1 MYIDRRL
8 VLSTV
13 AFNDEDAGFKSEG
26 RVYVYEAY
34 TFMII
39 EPHTATNQL
48 QMCVYG
54 GRHIAT
60 LAEAAWLGNLHN
72 GGGQFYG

>member
-1 MYIDRRL
+1 M
-8 VLSTV
+8 
-13 AFNDEDAGFKSEG
+13 
-26 RVYVYEAY
+26 YVYEAY
-34 TFMII
+34 TFMNI

-72 GGGQFYG
+72 AGGQFMGNRYNQVWSSYMHVGVS